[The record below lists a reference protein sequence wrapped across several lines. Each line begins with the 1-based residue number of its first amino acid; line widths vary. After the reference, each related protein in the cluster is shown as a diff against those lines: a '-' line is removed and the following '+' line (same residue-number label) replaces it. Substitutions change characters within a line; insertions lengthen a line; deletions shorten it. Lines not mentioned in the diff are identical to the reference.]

1 MKNRIKS
8 VFLLLLFLLF
18 LTQIFYSFPVK
29 IQLSGQEEK
38 LDKFFLKN
46 EVTVVVSDSGLGGLS
61 IMADAVE
68 RMRESKIFQKVNF
81 VFFNA
86 LFSNEGGFNSLKTR
100 KEKIQIFDSALKS
113 LEKNYNPDLILI
125 GCNTLSVIYDD
136 TSFSEETSIPVVG
149 IVEAGVDL
157 IAQKLETSPESEVI
171 IFATHT
177 TVSEETHKKKLEEK
191 GILSQRIIVQACPEL
206 GNYIEKGYAS
216 DETEMLISAYVA
228 EALHKMKD
236 VQSPLYVSLNCT
248 HYGYSLDLWEEAFQS
263 SKVMP
268 LGFLNPNSKMLDFL
282 FESQERDRFDR
293 TEISIRVVSMV
304 EIGKEKIES
313 IGKKL
318 GETSPQTRDALT
330 YYELKPNL
338 FKWKEYVISER

>member
-1 MKNRIKS
+1 MKNRIKP

-18 LTQIFYSFPVK
+18 CAQIFYSFPVK

-38 LDKFFLKN
+38 FDKFFLKN
-46 EVTVVVSDSGLGGLS
+46 EVTVAVTDSGLGGLS

-81 VFFNA
+81 IFFNA

-113 LEKNYNPDLILI
+113 LENNYNPDLILI

-136 TSFSEETSIPVVG
+136 TSFSKETNTPFVG
-149 IVEAGVDL
+149 IVEGGVDL
-157 IAQKLETSPESEVI
+157 IAQKLEASPEAKVI

-177 TVSEETHKKKLEEK
+177 TVSEETHKKKLGEK
-191 GILSQRIIVQACPEL
+191 GILSQRITLQTCPEL
-206 GNYIEKGYAS
+206 VNYIEKGYAS

-228 EALHKMKD
+228 DALHKMKD
-236 VQSPLYVSLNCT
+236 AQSPLYVSLNCT
-248 HYGYSLDLWEEAFQS
+248 HYGYSLDLWEEAFRS
-263 SKVMP
+263 SKVKP

-282 FESQERDRFDR
+282 FEPQEQNRYDG
-293 TEISIRVVSMV
+293 TEISIRIISMV
-304 EIGKEKIES
+304 KIGKEKMQS

-318 GETSPQTRDALT
+318 SETSPQTSEALSN
-330 YYELKPNL
+330 YELKPTL

>member
-1 MKNRIKS
+1 MKNRIKP

-18 LTQIFYSFPVK
+18 CAQIFYSFPVK

-38 LDKFFLKN
+38 LAKFFLKN
-46 EVTVVVSDSGLGGLS
+46 EVTVAVTDSGLGGLS

-68 RMRESKIFQKVNF
+68 RMRKSKIFQKVNF
-81 VFFNA
+81 IFFNA
-86 LFSNEGGFNSLKTR
+86 LFSNKGGFNSLKTR

-113 LEKNYNPDLILI
+113 LENNYNPDLILI

-136 TSFSEETSIPVVG
+136 TSFSKETITPVVG
-149 IVEAGVDL
+149 IVEAGVEL
-157 IAQKLETSPESEVI
+157 IAQKLETSPEAEVI

-191 GILSQRIIVQACPEL
+191 GILSQRITLQTCPEL
-206 GNYIEKGYAS
+206 VNYIEKGYAS

-228 EALHKMKD
+228 DALHKMKD
-236 VQSPLYVSLNCT
+236 TQSPLYVSLNCT
-248 HYGYSLDLWEEAFQS
+248 HYGYSLELWEETFRNF
-263 SKVMP
+263 KVKP
-268 LGFLNPNSKMLDFL
+268 LGFLNPNSKMIDFL
-282 FESQERDRFDR
+282 FEPQERNRFDG
-293 TEISIRVVSMV
+293 TEISIRVISMV

-313 IGKKL
+313 IGKRL
-318 GETSPQTRDALT
+318 GETSPQTSETLSN
-330 YYELKPNL
+330 YELKPNL